1 MSKKQEEVLKLV
13 SSLFE
18 VDKHFL
24 ELLLDF
30 VPEEARKHLR
40 AARKE
45 KLMAVRTILDAKIK
59 DIETKEKT
67 KGKRKTQKV
76 KVE

>member
-45 KLMAVRTILDAKIK
+45 KLMAVRAILDAKIK
-59 DIETKEKT
+59 DIEKKEAT
-67 KGKRKTQKV
+67 KGKRKPQKV